1 MAVAVGVAVGVAA
14 SYSAIMEPGRNRWDV
29 VLVEP
34 DKELANE
41 LGQSLSSHGFDVF
54 EARDCGDALQA
65 VRESPP
71 DVIVI
76 DLADEGGVAV
86 RRDLRDDPA
95 TARLAALLL
104 VDTEQ
109 NVENLRDF
117 AVELE
122 DFVVRSASPGEV
134 AVRTAAL
141 LQRAI
146 SREPATVVHAGGI
159 TMDLTRRAVN
169 VSGSPVRL
177 TAKEFELLQALLSAK
192 GETLSRDDLA
202 ERTSDSDVAAEPG
215 SRRMDVHISRLR
227 RKLGSQGRRIITVRD
242 VGYRFDLVPEWIVI
256 GNRP

>member
-1 MAVAVGVAVGVAA
+1 
-14 SYSAIMEPGRNRWDV
+14 MEPTRNRWEV

-34 DKELANE
+34 DQELASE
-41 LGQSLSSHGFDVF
+41 LGQSLASHGFEVL
-54 EARDCGDALQA
+54 EARDRGGALQA
-65 VRESPP
+65 VKETHP

-76 DLADEGGVAV
+76 DLANEGGVAV
-86 RRDLRDDPA
+86 RRDLRDDPE

-104 VDTEQ
+104 VETEQ

-141 LQRAI
+141 LQRAV
-146 SREPATVVHAGGI
+146 SREPATMLRAGGI
-159 TMDLTRRAVN
+159 TMDLTRRAVS

-192 GETLSRDDLA
+192 GETLSREDLA
-202 ERTSDSDVAAEPG
+202 ERTSDSDVANEPG

-227 RKLGSQGRRIITVRD
+227 RKLVGEGRRIITVRD

-256 GNRP
+256 GDKQ

>member
-1 MAVAVGVAVGVAA
+1 
-14 SYSAIMEPGRNRWDV
+14 MEPSRNRWEV

-34 DKELANE
+34 DRELASE
-41 LGQSLSSHGFDVF
+41 LGQSLSSHGFDVL
-54 EARDCGDALQA
+54 EARDRGGALQA
-65 VRESPP
+65 VKESHP

-86 RRDLRDDPA
+86 RRDLRDDPE

-104 VDTEQ
+104 VETEQ

-141 LQRAI
+141 LQRAV
-146 SREPATVVHAGGI
+146 SREPATMLRAGGI
-159 TMDLTRRAVN
+159 TMDLARRAMS

-192 GETLSRDDLA
+192 GETLSRQDLA
-202 ERTSDSDVAAEPG
+202 ERTSESDVAAESG

-227 RKLGSQGRRIITVRD
+227 RKLGAEGRRIITVRD

-256 GNRP
+256 GDKP

>member
-1 MAVAVGVAVGVAA
+1 
-14 SYSAIMEPGRNRWDV
+14 MEPSRNRWDV

-34 DKELANE
+34 DRELASE
-41 LGQSLSSHGFDVF
+41 LGQSLSSHGFDVL
-54 EARDCGDALQA
+54 EARGRGEAMQA
-65 VRESPP
+65 VKESHP

-86 RRDLRDDPA
+86 RRELRDDPA

-104 VDTEQ
+104 VESEQ
-109 NVENLRDF
+109 NVENLHDF

-141 LQRAI
+141 LQRAV
-146 SREPATVVHAGGI
+146 SRQPATMLRAGAI
-159 TMDLTRRAVN
+159 NMDLTRRAVS
-169 VSGSPVRL
+169 VSGSTVRL
-177 TAKEFELLQALLSAK
+177 TAKEFELLQALLSAR
-192 GETLSRDDLA
+192 GETLSREDLA
-202 ERTSDSDVAAEPG
+202 ERTSESEVATEPG

-227 RKLGSQGRRIITVRD
+227 RKLGAQGRRIITVRD

-256 GNRP
+256 GEQS